1 MVLAALSP
9 LCLQARGIADI
20 LEGLKSVQTF
30 DTDATFTVTLP
41 SREDD
46 VTYRLRLA
54 QTPTPS
60 DSLAPCAYLIRWE
73 LDTPSGPAQGWTSYF
88 QGNMYAYR
96 DHRLREYHT
105 SWDPAPFGV
114 ASQRSAT
121 ASSTDKGVQR
131 TAQFTSLLPSFL
143 AEELS
148 AMTRDTLYTVSDPR
162 ETTCDGIPAL
172 RVDAVMTVGGETVQE
187 KNYWFDSKTGAPLRI
202 DTESNPA
209 SITEQTI
216 TVRYTPMKPEATAT
230 AGNQA
235 VPFTEEALIALFPEH
250 FEKYR
255 ESNFSIEN
263 MQGTPLPTFALPT
276 ATGERYTHHK
286 GDHFAAPTVVA
297 LIDPATSFTPQI
309 VSDIRSAID
318 SSSVP
323 ADVIWAVAGNNAD
336 AAEGAVPGL
345 RPGEHL
351 LLNSRSLARDC
362 GAASLPVI
370 LVADTAGNVQ
380 KVILGYN
387 PDLTS
392 LVIQSIALLQ

>member
-9 LCLQARGIADI
+9 LCLQARGIADV
-20 LEGLKSVQTF
+20 LEKLKSVGTF
-30 DTDATFTVTLP
+30 DTEATFTVTLP

-46 VTYRLRLA
+46 VTYRLRVA
-54 QTPTPS
+54 QTPTPA
-60 DSLAPCAYLIRWE
+60 DTLAPCSYLIRWE

-88 QGNMYAYR
+88 QGNLYSYR

-114 ASQRSAT
+114 TGRNEA
-121 ASSTDKGVQR
+121 ASSTGNGVQR

-148 AMTRDTLYTVSDPR
+148 AMVADTLYTVSDPK

-172 RVDAVMTVGGETVQE
+172 KVDAIMTVGGETVQE

-216 TVRYTPMKPEATAT
+216 TVRYTPVDPAKAPEAGTT
-230 AGNQA
+230 V
-235 VPFTEEALIALFPEH
+235 VPATEEALIALYPEH

-263 MQGTPLPTFALPT
+263 LQGTPLPTFALPVS
-276 ATGERYTHHK
+276 YTHLTL
-286 GDHFAAPTVVA
+286 PTKA
-297 LIDPATSFTPQI
+297 
-309 VSDIRSAID
+309 
-318 SSSVP
+318 
-323 ADVIWAVAGNNAD
+323 
-336 AAEGAVPGL
+336 
-345 RPGEHL
+345 
-351 LLNSRSLARDC
+351 
-362 GAASLPVI
+362 
-370 LVADTAGNVQ
+370 
-380 KVILGYN
+380 
-387 PDLTS
+387 
-392 LVIQSIALLQ
+392 

>member
-9 LCLQARGIADI
+9 LCLQARGIADV
-20 LEGLKSVQTF
+20 LEKLKSVGTF
-30 DTDATFTVTLP
+30 DTEATFTVTLP

-46 VTYRLRLA
+46 VTYRLRVA
-54 QTPTPS
+54 QTPTPA
-60 DSLAPCAYLIRWE
+60 DTLAPCSYLIRWE

-88 QGNMYAYR
+88 QGNLYSYR

-114 ASQRSAT
+114 TGRNEA
-121 ASSTDKGVQR
+121 ASSTGNGVQR

-148 AMTRDTLYTVSDPR
+148 AMVADTLYTVSDPK

-172 RVDAVMTVGGETVQE
+172 KVDAIMTVGGETVQE

-216 TVRYTPMKPEATAT
+216 TVRYTPVDPAKAPEAGTT
-230 AGNQA
+230 V
-235 VPFTEEALIALFPEH
+235 VPATEEALIALYPEH

-263 MQGTPLPTFALPT
+263 LQGTPLPTFALPT

-297 LIDPATSFTPQI
+297 LIDPSTSFTPRI
-309 VSDIRSAID
+309 VSDIRSAVE
-318 SSSVP
+318 SSAVP
-323 ADVIWAVAGNNAD
+323 ADVLWAVAGNNAD
-336 AAEGAVPGL
+336 AAEGAVPDL

-370 LVADTAGNVQ
+370 LVADTAGKVQ